1 MSLICTSR
9 SLPLLWH
16 RLTCVCAYSLSL
28 SLHRRCV
35 FVCRRESAVYKNIFF
50 IFTFY
55 YYHHQCNFL
64 SSPAFAMSRLV
75 AFFPVLVRDVCA
87 ECHVVKMRV
96 RKKIS
101 PNGNNN
107 NKCNHNSHRQTV
119 RCTVR
124 DFMKCECV
132 MLTNKHLKMFANG
145 LIELIFLLGEK
156 QNKSFWRK
164 SFLDALIDNAV
175 AARVHPKDLIF
186 VLKIYW
192 AQRQVY
198 QLISIGKSDS
208 PIRPSIECG
217 NLFS

>member
-1 MSLICTSR
+1 M
-9 SLPLLWH
+9 
-16 RLTCVCAYSLSL
+16 CVRIFSSL

-107 NKCNHNSHRQTV
+107 NMCNHNSHRQTV

-145 LIELIFLLGEK
+145 LIELIFLWVNSKTNPFGV
-156 QNKSFWRK
+156 N
-164 SFLDALIDNAV
+164 LIWM
-175 AARVHPKDLIF
+175 L
-186 VLKIYW
+186 
-192 AQRQVY
+192 
-198 QLISIGKSDS
+198 
-208 PIRPSIECG
+208 
-217 NLFS
+217 